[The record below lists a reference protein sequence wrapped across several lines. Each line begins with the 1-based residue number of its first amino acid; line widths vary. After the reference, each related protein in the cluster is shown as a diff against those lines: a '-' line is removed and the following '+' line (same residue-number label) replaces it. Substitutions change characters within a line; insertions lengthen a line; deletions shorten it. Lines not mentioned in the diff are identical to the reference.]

1 TTTTSR
7 YVVFRSLQSNFIADL
22 LNSSSEAFKARS
34 ASIKTQIEP
43 AYKNSFP
50 SSFVSLAVVS
60 FRQGSVIN
68 TIELQFVNSSV
79 PNDTEIKSVL
89 ISQASNVTG
98 FDIERASITV
108 SDTLIPTTTTV
119 TPTTNTSTTSTT
131 TATPTITTSAAT
143 TTTSTPTTTT
153 AAPTT
158 TTTTKAPPAPVQ
170 VFLFLQFLE
179 PYVPDLTDPTSSVF
193 QDRKRR
199 VEETCNRIYKPIF
212 PFFIRAIVI
221 RFSLV
226 RVQTREDRTEAEV
239 ELVFNQTAPNAQVP
253 NNTTVVQTLKE
264 AINSSSSNF
273 SITIVPDTI
282 SVTSVPVNAT
292 TAAPTTANSTTAA
305 PTASTTTIA
314 VSTTTAS
321 SGECHKINPST
332 VFPLVLLLWLLSN
345 QQ

>member
-1 TTTTSR
+1 MILR
-7 YVVFRSLQSNFIADL
+7 
-22 LNSSSEAFKARS
+22 KS
-34 ASIKTQIEP
+34 ALCLQIEP
-43 AYKNSFP
+43 AYKNTFP

-68 TIELQFVNSSV
+68 TIALQFVNSSV

-108 SDTLIPTTTTV
+108 SDTF

-158 TTTTKAPPAPVQ
+158 TTTTKAPTAPVQ

-179 PYVPDLTDPTSSVF
+179 PYVPDLTDPTSSVY

-199 VEETCNRIYKPIF
+199 VEDTCNRIYKPIF
-212 PFFIRAIVI
+212 PIFIRAIVI

-226 RVQTREDRTEAEV
+226 RVQTRVDGTEAVV